1 VKSKVLFWTVI
12 VAAFLLLFIFYDP
25 HIMPFPKCPFRS
37 ITGFQ
42 CPGCGSQ
49 RAIYHVLH
57 GNFAESF
64 RLNYLFLPALFYGLT
79 GWVTATIL
87 PSRWPGIKKRF
98 YGLEAA
104 YIALVVILLF
114 WIGRNI

>member
-1 VKSKVLFWTVI
+1 MKSRVLFWIALGT
-12 VAAFLLLFIFYDP
+12 AFLLLFLFYDP

-57 GNFAESF
+57 GNITESF
-64 RLNYLFLPALFYGLT
+64 RLNYLFLPAILYGLA
-79 GWVTATIL
+79 GWFTANVL
-87 PSRWPGIKKRF
+87 PSKWPGVKKKF

-104 YIALVVILLF
+104 YIALTIILIF
-114 WIGRNI
+114 WITRNI